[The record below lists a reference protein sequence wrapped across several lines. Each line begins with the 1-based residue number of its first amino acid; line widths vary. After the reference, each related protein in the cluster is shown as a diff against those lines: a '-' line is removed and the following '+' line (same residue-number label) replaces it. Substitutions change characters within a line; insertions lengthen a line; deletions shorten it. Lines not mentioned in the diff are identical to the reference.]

1 MTASPIRILII
12 DDHALVREGIRQA
25 LSSPGLEV
33 VGEAGNGADGLR
45 AAAALH
51 PDVVVMDITMPGD
64 NGIVTA
70 ARMRSDVP
78 GVRILMLSVHDHP
91 EYVLESVKAGA
102 HGYLRKDAL
111 PDDLRRA
118 IRTIH
123 EGGTCFERAL
133 SEEVET
139 VTPVLQTNAAQRL
152 ALLTRRERDVLI
164 GITGG
169 KTNKDIAAELGLS
182 PRTVES
188 YRESLIRKLGIP
200 SVAGLTRFAID
211 AGLRPA

>member
-1 MTASPIRILII
+1 MTATPIRILIV

-25 LSSPGLEV
+25 LTSPGLEV
-33 VGEAGNGADGLR
+33 VGEASNGAEGLR
-45 AAAALH
+45 AAALLR
-51 PDVVVMDITMPGD
+51 PDVAVMDITMPGD

-70 ARMRSDVP
+70 ARMRAEVP
-78 GVRILMLSVHDHP
+78 GTRILMLSVHDHP
-91 EYVLESVKAGA
+91 EYVLESAKAGA

-111 PDDLRRA
+111 PDQLRQA

-123 EGGTCFERAL
+123 GGGTCFEHAL

-152 ALLTRRERDVLI
+152 ALLTRREKDVLL

-169 KTNKDIAAELGLS
+169 KTNKEIAADLGLS

-211 AGLRPA
+211 AGLRPG